1 MGFDL
6 YGENPKL
13 VKGFSDKKSER
24 YEELA
29 SMSYSDREKQGFSD
43 EYWELQTEWENNNPG
58 NYFRNNVWWWR
69 PLWTFTCD
77 HCADFLTEDD
87 MNGGCYNDSYIITE
101 DKAVAI
107 AERLYEALKEP
118 ETQEYLDNHMKA
130 MEKAKKHNEM
140 IEQEKKALD
149 EIAVA
154 ITGDKNVAP
163 IDYPKDLKKKFDELM
178 KKRDWASSYPINRE
192 NIENFARFAEQSGGF
207 SIC

>member
-6 YGENPKL
+6 YGENPKV

-29 SMSYSDREKQGFSD
+29 SMSYSDREKQGFND
-43 EYWELQTEWENNNPG
+43 EYWELQSEWENNNPG

-101 DKAVAI
+101 NKAIAI

>member
-1 MGFDL
+1 
-6 YGENPKL
+6 
-13 VKGFSDKKSER
+13 
-24 YEELA
+24 
-29 SMSYSDREKQGFSD
+29 
-43 EYWELQTEWENNNPG
+43 
-58 NYFRNNVWWWR
+58 
-69 PLWTFTCD
+69 
-77 HCADFLTEDD
+77 

-118 ETQEYLDNHMKA
+118 ETQEYLDNHMKV

-140 IEQEKKALD
+140 IDQEKKALD

-154 ITGDKNVAP
+154 ITGDKDIAP
-163 IDYPKDLKKKFDELM
+163 INYPKDLKKKFDELQ
-178 KKRDWASSYPINRE
+178 KRRDWASSYPINRE

>member
-6 YGENPKL
+6 YGENPKV

-29 SMSYSDREKQGFSD
+29 SMSYSDREKQGFND
-43 EYWELQTEWENNNPG
+43 EYWELQSEWENNNPG

-118 ETQEYLDNHMKA
+118 ETQEYLDNHMKT

-154 ITGDKNVAP
+154 ITGDKDVAP

>member
-6 YGENPKL
+6 YGENPKV

-24 YEELA
+24 YEELSA
-29 SMSYSDREKQGFSD
+29 MSYSDREKQGLND
-43 EYWELQTEWENNNPG
+43 EYWELQSEWENNNPG
-58 NYFRNNVWWWR
+58 AYFRNNVWWWR
-69 PLWTFTCD
+69 PLWSFTCA

-118 ETQEYLDNHMKA
+118 ETQEYLDNHMKT

-154 ITGDKNVAP
+154 ITGDKDVAP

>member
-6 YGENPKL
+6 YGENPKV

-29 SMSYSDREKQGFSD
+29 SMSYSDREKQGFND
-43 EYWELQTEWENNNPG
+43 EYWELQSEWENNNPG

-101 DKAVAI
+101 NKAIAI

-118 ETQEYLDNHMKA
+118 ETQEYLDNHMKV

>member
-6 YGENPKL
+6 YGENPKV

-29 SMSYSDREKQGFSD
+29 SMSYSDREKQGFND
-43 EYWELQTEWENNNPG
+43 EYWELQSEWENNNPG

>member
-29 SMSYSDREKQGFSD
+29 SMSYSDREKQGFND
-43 EYWELQTEWENNNPG
+43 EYWELQSEWENNNPG

-118 ETQEYLDNHMKA
+118 ETQEYLDNHMKV

-154 ITGDKNVAP
+154 ITGDKDIAP
-163 IDYPKDLKKKFDELM
+163 INYPKDLKKKFDELQ
-178 KKRDWASSYPINRE
+178 KRRDWASSYPINRE

>member
-6 YGENPKL
+6 YGENPKV

-29 SMSYSDREKQGFSD
+29 SMSYSDREKQGFND
-43 EYWELQTEWENNNPG
+43 EYWELQSEWENNNPG

-130 MEKAKKHNEM
+130 MEKAKKHNEI

>member
-29 SMSYSDREKQGFSD
+29 SMSYSDREKQGFND
-43 EYWELQTEWENNNPG
+43 EYWELQSEWENNNPG

-101 DKAVAI
+101 NKAIAI

-163 IDYPKDLKKKFDELM
+163 INYPKDLKKKFDELM

>member
-6 YGENPKL
+6 YGENPKV

-29 SMSYSDREKQGFSD
+29 SMSYSDREKQGFND
-43 EYWELQTEWENNNPG
+43 EYLELQSEWENNNPG

-101 DKAVAI
+101 NKAIAI

-118 ETQEYLDNHMKA
+118 ETQEYLDNHMKV

>member
-1 MGFDL
+1 MVMRLDKNDRCKR
-6 YGENPKL
+6 YDGETYDAVDYDAIIISDYN
-13 VKGFSDKKSER
+13 KG
-24 YEELA
+24 
-29 SMSYSDREKQGFSD
+29 
-43 EYWELQTEWENNNPG
+43 
-58 NYFRNNVWWWR
+58 
-69 PLWTFTCD
+69 
-77 HCADFLTEDD
+77 FLTEDD

-101 DKAVAI
+101 NKAIAI

>member
-6 YGENPKL
+6 YGENPKV

-29 SMSYSDREKQGFSD
+29 SMSYSDREKQGFND
-43 EYWELQTEWENNNPG
+43 EYWELQSEWENNNPG

-118 ETQEYLDNHMKA
+118 ETQEYLDNHMKV

-154 ITGDKNVAP
+154 ITGDKDVAP

>member
-13 VKGFSDKKSER
+13 VKLLSDEKSER
-24 YEELA
+24 YEELSA
-29 SMSYSDREKQGFSD
+29 MSYSDREKQDLND

-58 NYFRNNVWWWR
+58 SYFRNNVWWWR
-69 PLWTFTCD
+69 PLWSFTCD

-107 AERLYEALKEP
+107 AKRLKEALEEP
-118 ETQEYLDNHMKA
+118 ETQVYLDNHMKA

-154 ITGDKNVAP
+154 ITGNKDVAP

-178 KKRDWASSYPINRE
+178 DKRDWASSYPISRE
-192 NIENFARFAEQSGGF
+192 NIEHFAEFAEQSGGF

>member
-29 SMSYSDREKQGFSD
+29 SMSYSDREKQGFKD
-43 EYWELQTEWENNNPG
+43 EYWELQSEWENNNPG

-101 DKAVAI
+101 NKAIAI

-163 IDYPKDLKKKFDELM
+163 INYPKDLKKKFDELQ
-178 KKRDWASSYPINRE
+178 KRRDWAASYPINRE

>member
-29 SMSYSDREKQGFSD
+29 SMSYSDREKQGFND
-43 EYWELQTEWENNNPG
+43 EYWELQSEWENNNPR
-58 NYFRNNVWWWR
+58 NYFRNHVWWWR

-101 DKAVAI
+101 NKAIAI

>member
-6 YGENPKL
+6 YGENPKV

-29 SMSYSDREKQGFSD
+29 SMSYSDREKQGFND
-43 EYWELQTEWENNNPG
+43 EYWELQSEWENNNPG

-118 ETQEYLDNHMKA
+118 ETQEYLDNHMKV

>member
-29 SMSYSDREKQGFSD
+29 SMSYSDREKQGFND
-43 EYWELQTEWENNNPG
+43 EYWELQSEWENNNPG

-118 ETQEYLDNHMKA
+118 ETQEYLDNHMKV

-140 IEQEKKALD
+140 IDQEKKALD

-154 ITGDKNVAP
+154 ITGDKDIAP
-163 IDYPKDLKKKFDELM
+163 INYPKDLKKKFDELQ
-178 KKRDWASSYPINRE
+178 KRRDWASSYPINRE

>member
-29 SMSYSDREKQGFSD
+29 SMSYSDREKQGFND
-43 EYWELQTEWENNNPG
+43 EYWELQSEWENNNPG

-101 DKAVAI
+101 NKAIAI

>member
-29 SMSYSDREKQGFSD
+29 SMSYSDREKQGFND
-43 EYWELQTEWENNNPG
+43 EYWELQSEWENNNPG

-101 DKAVAI
+101 NKAIAI

-118 ETQEYLDNHMKA
+118 ETQEYLDNHMKV

-140 IEQEKKALD
+140 IDQEKKALD

-154 ITGDKNVAP
+154 ITGDKDIAP
-163 IDYPKDLKKKFDELM
+163 INYPKDLKKKFDELQ
-178 KKRDWASSYPINRE
+178 KRRDWASSYPINRE

>member
-6 YGENPKL
+6 YGENPKV

-69 PLWTFTCD
+69 PLWSFTCD

-118 ETQEYLDNHMKA
+118 ETQEYLDNHMKT

-163 IDYPKDLKKKFDELM
+163 IDYPKDLKKKFDELT

>member
-6 YGENPKL
+6 YGENPKV

-29 SMSYSDREKQGFSD
+29 NMSYSDREKLGLND

-58 NYFRNNVWWWR
+58 SYFRNNVWWWR
-69 PLWTFTCD
+69 PLWSFTCD

-107 AERLYEALKEP
+107 AERLYEALKQP

-149 EIAVA
+149 EIAVEM
-154 ITGDKNVAP
+154 TGNKDIAP

-178 KKRDWASSYPINRE
+178 DKRDWASSYPINRE
-192 NIENFARFAEQSGGF
+192 NIESFARFAKQSGGF

>member
-6 YGENPKL
+6 YGENPKV

-29 SMSYSDREKQGFSD
+29 NMSYSDREKLGLND

-58 NYFRNNVWWWR
+58 SYFRNNVWWWR
-69 PLWTFTCD
+69 PLWSFTCE
-77 HCADFLTEDD
+77 HCDDILTEDD
-87 MNGGCYNDSYIITE
+87 MNAGCYNDNYIITE

-107 AERLYEALKEP
+107 AERLYEALKQP

-149 EIAVA
+149 EIAVEM
-154 ITGDKNVAP
+154 TGNKDIAP

-178 KKRDWASSYPINRE
+178 NKRDWASSYPINRE
-192 NIENFARFAEQSGGF
+192 NIESFARFAKQSGGF

>member
-29 SMSYSDREKQGFSD
+29 SMSYSDREKQGFND
-43 EYWELQTEWENNNPG
+43 EYWELQSEWENNNPG

-154 ITGDKNVAP
+154 ITGDKDVAP

>member
-6 YGENPKL
+6 YGENPKV

-29 SMSYSDREKQGFSD
+29 NMSYSDREKLGLND

-58 NYFRNNVWWWR
+58 SYFRNNVWWWR
-69 PLWTFTCD
+69 PLWSFTCE
-77 HCADFLTEDD
+77 HCDDILTEDD
-87 MNGGCYNDSYIITE
+87 MNAGCYNDNYIITE

-107 AERLYEALKEP
+107 AERLYEALKQP

-149 EIAVA
+149 EIAVEM
-154 ITGDKNVAP
+154 TGNKDIAP

-178 KKRDWASSYPINRE
+178 NKRDWASSYPINRE
-192 NIENFARFAEQSGGF
+192 NIESFARFAEQSGGF

>member
-29 SMSYSDREKQGFSD
+29 SMSYSDREKQGFND
-43 EYWELQTEWENNNPG
+43 EYWELQSEWENNNPG

-118 ETQEYLDNHMKA
+118 ETQEYLDNHMKVI
-130 MEKAKKHNEM
+130 EKAKKHNEM
-140 IEQEKKALD
+140 IDQEKKALD

-154 ITGDKNVAP
+154 ITGDKDIAP
-163 IDYPKDLKKKFDELM
+163 INYPKDLKKKFDELQ
-178 KKRDWASSYPINRE
+178 KRRDWASSYPINRE